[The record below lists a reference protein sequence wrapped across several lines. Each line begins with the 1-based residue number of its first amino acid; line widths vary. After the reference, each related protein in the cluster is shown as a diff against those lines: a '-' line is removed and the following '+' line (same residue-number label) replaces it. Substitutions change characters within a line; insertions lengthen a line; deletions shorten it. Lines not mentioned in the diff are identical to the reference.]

1 VKLTSSTATTA
12 SGVLDEV
19 AELGS
24 PSSPIVCS
32 SEIGSRAYCWISSTV
47 AMYEL
52 GLNAEVRRAWID
64 ALLLLAAVGAEQ
76 EDEELWQ
83 ALAALDE

>member
-1 VKLTSSTATTA
+1 
-12 SGVLDEV
+12 
-19 AELGS
+19 
-24 PSSPIVCS
+24 
-32 SEIGSRAYCWISSTV
+32 
-47 AMYEL
+47 MYEL